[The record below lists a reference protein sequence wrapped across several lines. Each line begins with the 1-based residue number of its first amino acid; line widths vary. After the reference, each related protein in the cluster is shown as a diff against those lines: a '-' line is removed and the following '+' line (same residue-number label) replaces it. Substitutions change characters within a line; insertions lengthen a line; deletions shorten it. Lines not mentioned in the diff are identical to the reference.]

1 MRDMS
6 FGQYY
11 PTASPIHKLDARV
24 KILLSV
30 LYIVFI
36 FFVPSYVGYFVT
48 LLFITAVFIIGKIP
62 MRAMLKSVK
71 GILFLLIFMAALN
84 VLFYKEGKV
93 LVDWWI
99 IRITD
104 KGIDFAIKM
113 ALRLLFL
120 VMGASVLTLTTSPME
135 LTDGIESLL
144 SPLKLIKIPVHDFAL
159 AMSITLRFI
168 PTLMEE
174 TDKIIMAQ
182 KARGS
187 SFDTGGPI
195 AKIKALIPVL
205 IPLFT
210 SAFRKSYELADALDA
225 RCYNATK
232 NRTRMKVMK
241 PTWRDVI
248 AFLVMASFITFICL
262 DKWYFHGLDALL
274 VEFVR
279 SII

>member
-48 LLFITAVFIIGKIP
+48 FLFITAVFIIGKIP

-71 GILFLLIFMAALN
+71 GILFLLIFMAVLN

-113 ALRLLFL
+113 ALRL
-120 VMGASVLTLTTSPME
+120 AP
-135 LTDGIESLL
+135 
-144 SPLKLIKIPVHDFAL
+144 FAVK
-159 AMSITLRFI
+159 TH
-168 PTLMEE
+168 
-174 TDKIIMAQ
+174 K
-182 KARGS
+182 
-187 SFDTGGPI
+187 DTG
-195 AKIKALIPVL
+195 ARLCA
-205 IPLFT
+205 
-210 SAFRKSYELADALDA
+210 RDEHYLAIHPDA
-225 RCYNATK
+225 YG
-232 NRTRMKVMK
+232 
-241 PTWRDVI
+241 RD
-248 AFLVMASFITFICL
+248 
-262 DKWYFHGLDALL
+262 
-274 VEFVR
+274 R
-279 SII
+279 

>member
-48 LLFITAVFIIGKIP
+48 FLFITAVFIIGKIP

-71 GILFLLIFMAALN
+71 GILFLLIFMAVLN

-144 SPLKLIKIPVHDFAL
+144 
-159 AMSITLRFI
+159 
-168 PTLMEE
+168 
-174 TDKIIMAQ
+174 
-182 KARGS
+182 
-187 SFDTGGPI
+187 
-195 AKIKALIPVL
+195 
-205 IPLFT
+205 
-210 SAFRKSYELADALDA
+210 
-225 RCYNATK
+225 
-232 NRTRMKVMK
+232 
-241 PTWRDVI
+241 
-248 AFLVMASFITFICL
+248 
-262 DKWYFHGLDALL
+262 
-274 VEFVR
+274 
-279 SII
+279 